1 MPPFFKS
8 NHLKLI
14 DACYAVD
21 LGSGTT
27 TELPGAVSNSLGK
40 LTFYASGRPKKI
52 PKVTSVL
59 LERAEK
65 IARAAQSGG
74 VNSKARGGL
83 AVTLDVMRAL
93 VVECR
98 DELSCFVAHALRC
111 VELGLTRNKTQQ
123 RDVPLEAKAAS
134 LFIAVSIYST
144 APFQSL
150 NDEAGKLYLRCV
162 ALISS
167 LAQLTGDQTRLSK
180 GRSRPSFYTRLRPT
194 MTVSSKRSHRLCC
207 TTSSTFPQTNSRSS
221 RLILSNFVR
230 LQSMPTNVSPHL
242 TFVSISADDDPDSA
256 FSTVNVGPLA
266 DRKVREIEPSNEPS
280 SGQVGKEA
288 LDILRSLAHLSHGA
302 QLSSMLTAMG
312 NYLDRARGGALWKE
326 RTLVTWLGKTIIAAC
341 PVQYRATVVGWWL
354 DMIVEIDDTDATP
367 KSEALLYTLAQILRG
382 PTSLVGLGIGGVLN
396 QLTSLVVKRCPW
408 GDKDPL
414 TKPLLATIS
423 SLASS
428 HVYYV
433 DQVNDIVSDLIE
445 ALRSVRDGA
454 GVAAR
459 LNERER
465 FRALRQLS
473 GALKQVLLEAAKSSD
488 SVKIAVPV
496 KANGVNGHDTKSRT
510 VSTTG
515 QKDDFGR
522 PKMRVAEA
530 GKRNRISPEVFMGSL
545 FLLTQNDAIARTDY
559 ERALL
564 LYVANE
570 LAIPEDE
577 EDVATDSTS
586 SFAKFCRA
594 LFTSIQELALSPILR
609 PAVNNYG
616 RALSRRTSGAASV
629 RSRRSRRRRSS
640 SAVADSLSSVAS
652 AADYAALIEILRSFI
667 ARKSATAVVNV
678 VPMLIALQKSAA
690 RWGSTAEADGHIV
703 PQTDER
709 TQACRELVA
718 QTFHTI
724 GEVWGATETQRLAAQ
739 AVYALSPSVLPRLG
753 ASTSG
758 EFAARASTVS
768 SQIDLAGVIDGLAS
782 SLNLQQAAGQG
793 LGNALVQPW
802 QPEILVDVLLNTG
815 RALGSGPYG
824 QGNRSVTNL
833 SNVGL
838 NRGGSMAER
847 RSLRAP
853 SLVDLQSSLGSRAAS
868 ARGSAA
874 ASIASTNAYSLAN
887 SANAPG
893 TGAPSGRRTSK
904 AKASAV
910 LERLS
915 VSAAK
920 KTSVVLPQAL
930 RGNGEV

>member
-21 LGSGTT
+21 LGSGTK

-52 PKVTSVL
+52 PKVTAVL

-65 IARAAQSGG
+65 NARAAQSGG

-83 AVTLDVMRAL
+83 AVTLDVMRGL

-98 DELSCFVAHALRC
+98 DELACFVAHALRC
-111 VELGLTRNKTQQ
+111 VELGLTRNKSQQ

-134 LFIAVSIYST
+134 LFVAVSIYST

-150 NDEAGKLYLRCV
+150 NDGAGKLYLRCL

-167 LAQLTGDQTRLSK
+167 LAQLGSDHTG
-180 GRSRPSFYTRLRPT
+180 G
-194 MTVSSKRSHRLCC
+194 
-207 TTSSTFPQTNSRSS
+207 S
-221 RLILSNFVR
+221 RLIALQAIKGTVTSELLYSASSDYDSLVEEIAPALLHNIIDLPSNQ
-230 LQSMPTNVSPHL
+230 LQNDFS
-242 TFVSISADDDPDSA
+242 DDDQSDSA

-266 DRKVREIEPSNEPS
+266 DRKAREIEPSSDEPS
-280 SGQVGKEA
+280 VEQVGKEA

-312 NYLDRARGGALWKE
+312 NYLDRARSGALWKE
-326 RTLVTWLGKTIIAAC
+326 RALITWLGKTIIAAC

-367 KSEALLYTLAQILRG
+367 KSEVLLYTLAQILRG
-382 PTSLVGLGIGGVLN
+382 PTSLVGLGIGGVVN

-433 DQVNDIVSDLIE
+433 DQVNDIVSDLIDTI
-445 ALRSVRDGA
+445 RSVRDGA
-454 GVAAR
+454 AVAAR

-496 KANGVNGHDTKSRT
+496 KANGVNGHDARSRN
-510 VSTTG
+510 VSTSG
-515 QKDDFGR
+515 QKDELGR

-530 GKRNRISPEVFMGSL
+530 GKRNRIFPEVFMGSL

-570 LAIPEDE
+570 LAIPEGE

-594 LFTSIQELALSPILR
+594 LFTSIHELAISPSLR

-616 RALSRRTSGAASV
+616 RALSRRTSVAASIRSG
-629 RSRRSRRRRSS
+629 RSRRIRAS
-640 SAVADSLSSVAS
+640 SAAADSLSSVAS
-652 AADYAALIEILRSFI
+652 AADYAALVEILRSFI
-667 ARKSATAVVNV
+667 ARKSATAVVNL

-690 RWGSTAEADGHIV
+690 RWGSTAETDGHVV

-739 AVYALSPSVLPRLG
+739 AVHALSPSVLPRLG

-758 EFAARASTVS
+758 EFAARASPVS
-768 SQIDLAGVIDGLAS
+768 LQIDLAGVIDGLAS
-782 SLNLQQAAGQG
+782 SLSLQQSAGQG

-802 QPEILVDVLLNTG
+802 QPEILVDG

-833 SNVGL
+833 SSVGL
-838 NRGGSMAER
+838 NRVGFMAER

-853 SLVDLQSSLGSRAAS
+853 SLVDLQSSLGCRAAS

-874 ASIASTNAYSLAN
+874 ASIASTNGYSLAN
-887 SANAPG
+887 SANAG
-893 TGAPSGRRTSK
+893 TGAPTGRRTSK

-910 LERLS
+910 LDRLS

-920 KTSVVLPQAL
+920 RTSVVLPQNL
-930 RGNGEV
+930 RGSEEI

>member
-83 AVTLDVMRAL
+83 AVTLDVMRAI

-111 VELGLTRNKTQQ
+111 VELGLTRNKMQQ

-167 LAQLTGDQTRLSK
+167 LAQLTGDQTS
-180 GRSRPSFYTRLRPT
+180 G
-194 MTVSSKRSHRLCC
+194 
-207 TTSSTFPQTNSRSS
+207 S
-221 RLILSNFVR
+221 RLVA
-230 LQSMPTNVSPHL
+230 LQAIKGTVTSELLYSASSDYDSLVEEIAPALLQNIIDLPSDQFTKH
-242 TFVSISADDDPDSA
+242 ISADDDPDSA

-266 DRKVREIEPSNEPS
+266 DRKVREIEPFNEPS
-280 SGQVGKEA
+280 SDQVGKEA

-445 ALRSVRDGA
+445 TIRSVRDGA

-488 SVKIAVPV
+488 SIKIAVPV
-496 KANGVNGHDTKSRT
+496 IANGVNGHDARSRT
-510 VSTTG
+510 FSTTG

-629 RSRRSRRRRSS
+629 RSGRSRRQRTS
-640 SAVADSLSSVAS
+640 SAAADSLSSVAS
-652 AADYAALIEILRSFI
+652 AADYAALVEILRSFI
-667 ARKSATAVVNV
+667 ARRSATAVVNV

-690 RWGSTAEADGHIV
+690 RWGSTADTDGQVV

-739 AVYALSPSVLPRLG
+739 AVHALSPSVLPRLG

-758 EFAARASTVS
+758 EFAARASRAS

-793 LGNALVQPW
+793 LGNALVLPW
-802 QPEILVDVLLNTG
+802 QPEILVDG
-815 RALGSGPYG
+815 RSLGSGLYG
-824 QGNRSVTNL
+824 HGNRSVTNL

-893 TGAPSGRRTSK
+893 TGTCAPSGRRTSK

-910 LERLS
+910 LDRLS